1 YYKPG
6 PITPSDRP
14 IAYRLL
20 KPESDRSRRDS
31 SVFGRAYVD
40 GNVVEGNPRV
50 TADNWAG
57 GVQIDN
63 EPDAGPYTDLIRAER
78 PFPMARVKVR
88 SAEEAYR
95 YVLENVGA
103 TLPKR
108 DEVDAR
114 IIREV
119 STGKLDR
126 KPGLEIRATEFV
138 KRRLPADSYKQ
149 GIIADV
155 SQVGGYPEY
164 RGTPYVDSDGDG

>member
-1 YYKPG
+1 
-6 PITPSDRP
+6 
-14 IAYRLL
+14 
-20 KPESDRSRRDS
+20 
-31 SVFGRAYVD
+31 
-40 GNVVEGNPRV
+40 
-50 TADNWAG
+50 
-57 GVQIDN
+57 
-63 EPDAGPYTDLIRAER
+63 
-78 PFPMARVKVR
+78 MARVKVR

-164 RGTPYVDSDGDG
+164 RGTPYVDSDGDGMPDTWETRYGLNPYDQADANGDISGDGYTNIEKFINGIDPEQKVDWTDPENNKDTLESKTQIL